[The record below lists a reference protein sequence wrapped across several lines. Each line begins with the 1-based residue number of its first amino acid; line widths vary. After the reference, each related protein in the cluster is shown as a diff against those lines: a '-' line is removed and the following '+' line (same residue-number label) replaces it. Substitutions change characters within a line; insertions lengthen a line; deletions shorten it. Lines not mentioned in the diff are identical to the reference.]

1 MGREPKLWNEASIK
15 LIKENFI
22 AVAVPTDI
30 CHAKNPEGE
39 FLRGAGIDKSWV
51 TSSGYM
57 NCVSAS
63 GRNLGGMASEQVL
76 EAFRKL
82 PAAERT
88 PGGITVPD
96 MKPSE
101 HLIPAPPPGGLVL
114 KVHGRFLARDARGEL
129 RHIKGDDFPQ
139 LRGKDDAIR
148 DLQFLLEPNTEYMWL
163 TADEWKALVPASPS
177 PGDKVPVAP
186 AIGERMARF
195 HLSPQ
200 RALTSEDGIVS
211 AKDVKSAAL
220 TLVVED
226 VSPQR
231 IRLRMTGFVHTGT
244 EYDEAKA
251 TSPNGP
257 LGFGFAT
264 PVHGILDYDRTK
276 QAFVRFDIVAPG
288 DVWGRWGDANNK
300 SQQIE
305 RPGRTPVGFA
315 FALATGESPSNRIPP
330 GGHGGR
336 AEGSGYFQTAQR
348 SPSKIQ

>member
-1 MGREPKLWNEASIK
+1 MWNDARIK
-15 LIKENFI
+15 FIKENFI
-22 AVAVPTDI
+22 AVAVPI
-30 CHAKNPEGE
+30 EMCYAKNPEGE

-63 GRNLGGMASEQVL
+63 GRNLGDMASEQVL

-148 DLQFLLEPNTEYMWL
+148 ELRFLLEPNTEYMWL

-195 HLSPQ
+195 QESAD
-200 RALTSEDGIVS
+200 RAAGADAG
-211 AKDVKSAAL
+211 
-220 TLVVED
+220 
-226 VSPQR
+226 R
-231 IRLRMTGFVHTGT
+231 IRFC
-244 EYDEAKA
+244 A
-251 TSPNGP
+251 
-257 LGFGFAT
+257 
-264 PVHGILDYDRTK
+264 
-276 QAFVRFDIVAPG
+276 
-288 DVWGRWGDANNK
+288 
-300 SQQIE
+300 
-305 RPGRTPVGFA
+305 
-315 FALATGESPSNRIPP
+315 
-330 GGHGGR
+330 GHR
-336 AEGSGYFQTAQR
+336 
-348 SPSKIQ
+348 